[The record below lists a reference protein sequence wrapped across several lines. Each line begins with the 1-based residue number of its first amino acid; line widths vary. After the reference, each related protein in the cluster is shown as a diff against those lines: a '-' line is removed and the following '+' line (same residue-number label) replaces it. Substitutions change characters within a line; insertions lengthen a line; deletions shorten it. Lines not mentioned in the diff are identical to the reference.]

1 MSATILK
8 GPMTPLPAVSAGG
21 DAPEAFDFRR
31 RGTPPRRKR
40 RHPLLLLVRPLAAA
54 ALLVAG
60 PTALVGWVLTS
71 PRFDLR
77 EVVVAGGTNRVPAA
91 DVRAAVA
98 SHEGG
103 NLVLLRLDEVERRI
117 LRRNPW
123 IDTLELQKDLPGRLR
138 VEVTERKPVALLLRG
153 GMPVYADAEGRPI
166 VAVPPGERERA
177 RKAGLVLVTFA
188 RPQRSA
194 AEGVASALEVAG
206 ELGRVQPD
214 WAAQL
219 TRIEVL
225 GERDFRLHTGALRFP
240 LLVASGQVA
249 EKVRHLDR
257 LLPELARRYP
267 AIQGVDLR
275 FERRIVVQPD
285 LNRQQPESA
294 ALPPAGEVQ
303 APRS

>member
-1 MSATILK
+1 MSPIS
-8 GPMTPLPAVSAGG
+8 PLPATA

-40 RHPLLLLVRPLAAA
+40 RHPLLLLVRPLVAA

-60 PTALVGWVLTS
+60 PTALAGWVLTS
-71 PRFDLR
+71 PRFALG
-77 EVVVAGGTNRVPAA
+77 EVVVEGGTARVPANGI
-91 DVRAAVA
+91 RAAVA
-98 SHEGG
+98 PLEGR
-103 NLVLLRLDEVERRI
+103 NLVLLPLADVEARI
-117 LRRNPW
+117 RRNPW
-123 IDTLELQKDLPGRLR
+123 IDALEIQKELPGRLR
-138 VEVTERKPVALLLRG
+138 VQVTERRPVALLLRRG
-153 GMPVYADAEGRPI
+153 APVYADAEGRPI
-166 VAVPPGERERA
+166 VAVPPEEREQA

-194 AEGVASALEVAG
+194 AEGVESALEVAG

-225 GERDFRLHTGALRFP
+225 GESDFRLHTGALRFP

-267 AIQGVDLR
+267 AIQSVDLR
-275 FERRIVVQPD
+275 FQRRIVVQPAPKIVGHPD
-285 LNRQQPESA
+285 SRLNP
-294 ALPPAGEVQ
+294 LPGGEQ